1 MQAVNHLK
9 IELEDLKK
17 KQKNEQKINEF
28 LIDNL
33 RATIAN

>member
-1 MQAVNHLK
+1 MQGVSHLK
-9 IELEDLKK
+9 IELEDLRK